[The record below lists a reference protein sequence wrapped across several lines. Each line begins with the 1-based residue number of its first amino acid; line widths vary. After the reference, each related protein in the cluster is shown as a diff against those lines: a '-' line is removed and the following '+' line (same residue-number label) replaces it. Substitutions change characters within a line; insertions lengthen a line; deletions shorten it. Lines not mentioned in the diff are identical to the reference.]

1 MKRLLLALVLSGCA
15 TERVDVTVAPPKVWG
30 DDQVLRTL
38 AGRARAVH
46 AMGARS
52 WGGDVQELLDVHQA
66 SASRTALTLDVA
78 RDATNTTSSTHGPG
92 CSCSLC
98 LAALVALSRP
108 VPGPSSAEAI
118 RRRVEDLGQLDGY
131 ELLFLGDTTFL
142 GRRTRALLLRFDL
155 TFRGYVDLGDA
166 RRFVIVAFKV
176 ESATGPAA
184 TPRVYQLSPS
194 WQGQGSIETW
204 GERESD
210 ELVASLLGTWSG
222 VGLGGSYSSSD
233 ESDYRLQA
241 HVETPLQFALEPGRE
256 DPFTFAFAFG
266 PRRRIRE
273 RSVLSPARWFG
284 GKYEVRYELDPGP
297 RTCQA
302 LLLFDESDQPAPDRL
317 KVRAFCDGE
326 LVAEDQVDVARALHR
341 EVATFDVACAPST
354 PLAPTT
360 NVEIYPFASADV
372 LLVSGPGGPS
382 FSPSSTVLLGPVA
395 LRGADVEP
403 LGRGRLLVRLFN
415 APALFQLARQGVRK
429 VSGRVITPDQPD
441 FAFRVS
447 LLPERRP

>member
-1 MKRLLLALVLSGCA
+1 MKRLVLVLALAGCA

-38 AGRARAVH
+38 AARARAVH
-46 AMGARS
+46 SLGARS

-78 RDATNTTSSTHGPG
+78 RDATQSTSSAHGPA
-92 CSCSLC
+92 CRCSLC
-98 LAALVALSRP
+98 LASLMVLNRP

-118 RRRVEDLGQLDGY
+118 RRRIEDLGQLDGY

-166 RRFVIVAFKV
+166 RRFVVVAFTV

-184 TPRVYQLSPS
+184 TPRVYLLSPS

-222 VGLGGSYSSSD
+222 VGLGGSYASSD

-241 HVETPLQFALEPGRE
+241 HVETPLQFALEPGRD

-302 LLLFDESDQPAPDRL
+302 LLLFDESDQAAPEHL

-341 EVATFDVACAPST
+341 EVATFDVECAGTAPVAST
-354 PLAPTT
+354 TS
-360 NVEIYPFASADV
+360 VEVYPFASADV
-372 LLVSGPGGPS
+372 LLVSGPDGPS

-395 LRGADVEP
+395 LQGADVEP

-415 APALFQLARQGVRK
+415 APALFQLARQGVRE
-429 VSGRVITPDQPD
+429 VPGRVITPDQPD
-441 FAFRVS
+441 FTFRVT

>member
-1 MKRLLLALVLSGCA
+1 MKRLLLVLALTGCA
-15 TERVDVTVAPPKVWG
+15 TDRIDVTVAPPKVWG

-38 AGRARAVH
+38 SARARAVH
-46 AMGARS
+46 ALGSRS
-52 WGGDVQELLDVHQA
+52 WGGDVQELLDVHQS
-66 SASRTALTLDVA
+66 SASRMALTLDVA
-78 RDATNTTSSTHGPG
+78 RDATQSTTPAHGAG
-92 CSCSLC
+92 CGCSLC
-98 LAALVALSRP
+98 LAALVALNRP

-131 ELLFLGDTTFL
+131 ELLFLGDTTFQ
-142 GRRTRALLLRFDL
+142 GRRMRALLLRFDL

-166 RRFVIVAFKV
+166 RRFVVVAFTV
-176 ESATGPAA
+176 ESATGGAA
-184 TPRVYQLSPS
+184 SPRVYMLSPS

-210 ELVASLLGTWSG
+210 ELVASLMGTWDG
-222 VGLGGSYSSSD
+222 VGLGGSYSSS
-233 ESDYRLQA
+233 EASDYRLQS

-266 PRRRIRE
+266 PRRRVRE

-284 GKYEVRYELDPGP
+284 GKYEIRYELDPGP

-302 LLLFDESDQPAPDRL
+302 LLLFDESTQAAPERL

-341 EVATFDVACAPST
+341 EVATFDVACGPSIA
-354 PLAPTT
+354 LAPTT
-360 NVEIYPFASADV
+360 TVELNPFASADL
-372 LLVSGPGGPS
+372 LLVSGVEGPS
-382 FSPSSTVLLGPVA
+382 FSPTSTVMLGPIA
-395 LRGADVEP
+395 LDGANVEL
-403 LGRGRLLVRLFN
+403 LGRGRLLVHLFN
-415 APALFQLARQGVRK
+415 APALFQLSRQGVRE
-429 VSGRVITPDQPD
+429 VAGRVITPDQPD
-441 FAFRVS
+441 FAFGVT